1 MSLRLA
7 LTDGSALGG
16 DDLDPDSDGDSWLF
30 GEAPANASEKI
41 IDPALAGLQVGGK
54 DALKEEIARRL
65 TTRNLLSLDVAELVC
80 VSAPRA
86 RFTCGGL
93 SGALMRQPAQWQGLA
108 WRGWLTAAPRVCRQ
122 RV

>member
-54 DALKEEIARRL
+54 DALKEEIARRG
-65 TTRNLLSLDVAELVC
+65 TYFPWTSRSSC
-80 VSAPRA
+80 V
-86 RFTCGGL
+86 
-93 SGALMRQPAQWQGLA
+93 
-108 WRGWLTAAPRVCRQ
+108 
-122 RV
+122 